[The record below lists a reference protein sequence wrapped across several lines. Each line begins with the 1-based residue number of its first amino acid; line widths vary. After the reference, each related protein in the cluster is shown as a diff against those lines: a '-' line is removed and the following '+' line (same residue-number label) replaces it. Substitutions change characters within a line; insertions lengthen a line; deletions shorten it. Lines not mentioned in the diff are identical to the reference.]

1 MAVLTNRDW
10 ATLFWLGALFLFIL
24 WKPNIRRS
32 FRTLLALFFQPKIL
46 VPLALFLG
54 WMLLAVIVGARVGIW
69 EPSMTKDTLLWV
81 VPGLALF
88 VGSIKTAEEPHFFR
102 RRIWNAIGITAL
114 LEFYLNLGGL
124 DLVWELLLQPA
135 IFLLAAMSVV
145 AGNDPKTRPVKRLA
159 DLILVGLVLW
169 LLIVTTGFV
178 IANAASLELVE
189 TLRTLALPAWMT
201 LAALPY
207 VYLLS
212 LWASYELLFIR
223 MRIGNQDARIPWSV
237 RLAAVSA
244 LYVRNRAVNSF
255 AGPWPRKLGS
265 ARSFHEARSVLAEQ
279 QRQSK
284 AEEEARKLDAANLL
298 RFAGVPGADPDGRQL
313 DRREFVETAAALE
326 SLHTIQIG
334 HYYRDHGYS
343 TSAIADLS
351 AEIKRRGL
359 AEGREVGLRVSRS
372 GQSWF
377 AWRRTPSGWC
387 FAIGAA
393 GAPPDEQYFDGPEPP
408 LRYPGADPAWRQF
421 DDQGT
426 NWLSPAEFRELNS
439 IV

>member
-32 FRTLLALFFQPKIL
+32 IRALLALFFQPKIL
-46 VPLALFLG
+46 VPFVLFLG
-54 WMLLAVIVGARVGIW
+54 WMLLAVMVGARVGIW

-81 VPGLALF
+81 VPGFALF
-88 VGSIKTAEEPHFFR
+88 VGSIKAAEEPHFFR
-102 RRIWNAIGITAL
+102 RRIRNAIGMTAL

-135 IFLLAAMSVV
+135 IFFLAAMSVV

-159 DLILVGLVLW
+159 DLILVALVLW
-169 LLIVTTGFV
+169 LLIVTTSFV
-178 IANAASLELVE
+178 IANAASLESAE

-223 MRIGNQDARIPWSV
+223 MRIGGQDARIPWRV
-237 RLAAVSA
+237 KLAAVSA
-244 LYVRNRAVNSF
+244 LHVRNRAVHSF
-255 AGPWPRKLGS
+255 AGAWPRKLGS
-265 ARSFHEARSVLAEQ
+265 TRSFQEARAVLAKQ

-298 RFAGVPGADPDGRQL
+298 RFAGVPGADSDGRQL
-313 DRREFVETAAALE
+313 DRREFIETIAALE
-326 SLHTIQIG
+326 SLHTLEMG
-334 HYYRDHGYS
+334 SYYRDRRYS
-343 TSAIADLS
+343 AKAIEDLA
-351 AEIKRRGL
+351 AELKRRGL
-359 AEGREVGLRVSRS
+359 AVDGFGLRVSRS

-387 FAIGAA
+387 FAVGAK
-393 GAPPDEQYFDGPEPP
+393 GAPPSEQYFDGPEPP
-408 LRYPGADPAWRQF
+408 EHPPGVAQGWRAF
-421 DDQGT
+421 DDQGV
-426 NWLSPAEFRELNS
+426 NWLSPTEFRDLKLQE
-439 IV
+439 